1 MQSEMK
7 SYSRALTE
15 NSPPAI
21 FSPETL
27 KKVVQAVV
35 EEEDRSKNLMLFG
48 LEEELNET
56 LSNKVSEVFVS
67 VGEKPSF
74 LALRVGKR
82 SASKTRPV
90 KVTLTGNG
98 SVNQILMKARRLRTV
113 EAYKSV
119 FLSPDRS
126 SDERTQH
133 RQLILDLKQKVAQQ
147 PDKKHFIRQGQIIT
161 TEKP

>member
-7 SYSRALTE
+7 SYSGALT
-15 NSPPAI
+15 
-21 FSPETL
+21 ETL

-48 LEEELNET
+48 LKEELNET
-56 LSNKVSEVFVS
+56 LLNKVGEVFVS

-74 LALRVGKR
+74 LALRVGKK
-82 SASKTRPV
+82 SASKARPV
-90 KVTLTGNG
+90 KVTLTGNS

-126 SDERTQH
+126 PDAAYLAQTINLRLKAKVGPAT
-133 RQLILDLKQKVAQQ
+133 RQKTLY
-147 PDKKHFIRQGQIIT
+147 
-161 TEKP
+161 